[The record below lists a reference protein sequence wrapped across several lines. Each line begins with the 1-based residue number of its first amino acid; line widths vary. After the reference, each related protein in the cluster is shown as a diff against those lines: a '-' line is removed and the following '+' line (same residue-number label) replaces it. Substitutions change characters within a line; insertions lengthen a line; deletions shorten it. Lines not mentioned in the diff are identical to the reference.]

1 MILAIGNIKGG
12 VGKSTLTANIAVALA
27 QSGADVLVIDGDEQA
42 SAATFAAIRSELELP
57 ASGSPQSSSRAR
69 QSDNRCG
76 SSPANTARLSW
87 TLAAGIP
94 EACAPP

>member
-27 QSGADVLVIDGDEQA
+27 QGGADVLVIDGDEQA
-42 SAATFAAIRSELELP
+42 SAPRSRRSGLNLNCRP
-57 ASGSPQSSSRAR
+57 GSPQSSFRAR
-69 QSDNRCG
+69 RSDNRCG
-76 SSPANTARLSW
+76 SSPANTPRSSSTW
-87 TLAAGIP
+87 AAGIP